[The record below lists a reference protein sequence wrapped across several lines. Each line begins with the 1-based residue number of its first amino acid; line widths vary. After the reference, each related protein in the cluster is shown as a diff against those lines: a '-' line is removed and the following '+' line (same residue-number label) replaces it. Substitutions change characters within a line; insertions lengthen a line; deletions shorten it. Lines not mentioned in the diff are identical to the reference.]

1 MCNLDI
7 RVVINLEK
15 IIQYIKD
22 ELNGLKL
29 KEEQIEEKIYSNE
42 LDIQGCIKAI
52 EKLNQSSAS
61 TGMIFLSTDKKT
73 SFDIEETQRLNGII
87 SQLKLQENDMISERD
102 IIKQKINEIEEI
114 LSKTVDNTSKKSES
128 KYTSYDLINYV
139 ETERQ
144 RISGDIHDSI
154 IQNLTALMYKME
166 FIKKVMD
173 TDHNRAKLEI
183 EASNKIVKD
192 CIGELRD
199 IIFNLHPMSL
209 DDLDTKSVFYDFIE
223 KIKTSTDMIVD
234 FTYKSDIDHLNNSI
248 VVVLLRIIQELC
260 NNSIKHSGGSR
271 IDINVNISNNLVT
284 VVQSD
289 NGKGYDHNLI
299 DKPKTT
305 TDNTGYGL
313 VLLKEKVGLIN
324 GNITVN
330 TKKEGGTE
338 YKLTVP
344 VPKEE

>member
-1 MCNLDI
+1 M
-7 RVVINLEK
+7 EK

-29 KEEQIEEKIYSNE
+29 KQEQIEEKLYTNE

-52 EKLNQSSAS
+52 EKLNQSSDS

-73 SFDIEETQRLNGII
+73 GFDIEEIERLNGII
-87 SQLKLQENDMISERD
+87 SELKSQQNDMISERD
-102 IIKQKINEIEEI
+102 NITKKIKEIEDILSEKSTYKKQKA
-114 LSKTVDNTSKKSES
+114 
-128 KYTSYDLINYV
+128 KYTNYDLINYV

-154 IQNLTALMYKME
+154 IQNLTALMYKIE
-166 FIKKVMD
+166 LIKKVMD
-173 TDHNRAKLEI
+173 TDHNRAKLEL
-183 EASNKIVKD
+183 ESGNKIVKD
-192 CIGELRD
+192 CIGELRN

-209 DDLDTKSVFYDFIE
+209 DDLDTKSVFYDFIQ
-223 KIKTSTDMIVD
+223 KIKTSTNMIVD
-234 FTYKSDIDHLNNSI
+234 FKYKSDVEHVNNSI

-260 NNSIKHSGGSR
+260 NNSIKHSDGSR
-271 IDINVNISNNLVT
+271 IDINVNISNNLIKI
-284 VVQSD
+284 VQSD
-289 NGKGYDHNLI
+289 DGIGYDYNLI

-324 GNITVN
+324 GTISVN

-344 VPKEE
+344 IPKES

>member
-1 MCNLDI
+1 M
-7 RVVINLEK
+7 EK

-29 KEEQIEEKIYSNE
+29 KQEQIEEKLYTNE

-52 EKLNQSSAS
+52 EKLNQSSDS

-73 SFDIEETQRLNGII
+73 GFDIEEIERLNGII
-87 SQLKLQENDMISERD
+87 SQLKSQQNDMISERD
-102 IIKQKINEIEEI
+102 NITKKIKEIEDILSEKSTYKKQKA
-114 LSKTVDNTSKKSES
+114 

-154 IQNLTALMYKME
+154 IQNLTALMYKIE
-166 FIKKVMD
+166 LIKKVMD
-173 TDHNRAKLEI
+173 TDHNRAKLEL
-183 EASNKIVKD
+183 EAGNKIVKD
-192 CIGELRD
+192 CIGELRN

-209 DDLDTKSVFYDFIE
+209 DDLDTKSVFYDFIQ
-223 KIKTSTDMIVD
+223 KIKTSTNMIVD
-234 FTYKSDIDHLNNSI
+234 FKYKSDVEHVNNSI

-260 NNSIKHSGGSR
+260 NNSIKHSDGRR
-271 IDINVNISNNLVT
+271 IDINVNISNNLIT
-284 VVQSD
+284 IVQSD
-289 NGKGYDHNLI
+289 DGIGYDYNLI

-313 VLLKEKVGLIN
+313 ILLKEKVGLIN
-324 GNITVN
+324 GTISVN

-344 VPKEE
+344 IPKES

>member
-1 MCNLDI
+1 M
-7 RVVINLEK
+7 VINLEK

-29 KEEQIEEKIYSNE
+29 KQEQIEEKLYTNE

-52 EKLNQSSAS
+52 EKLNQSSDS

-73 SFDIEETQRLNGII
+73 GFDIEEIERLNGII
-87 SQLKLQENDMISERD
+87 SELKSQQNDMISERD
-102 IIKQKINEIEEI
+102 NITKKIKEIEDILSEKSTYKKQKA
-114 LSKTVDNTSKKSES
+114 
-128 KYTSYDLINYV
+128 KYTNYDLINYV

-154 IQNLTALMYKME
+154 IQNLTALMYKIE
-166 FIKKVMD
+166 LIKKVMD
-173 TDHNRAKLEI
+173 TDHNRAKLEL
-183 EASNKIVKD
+183 ESGNKIVKD
-192 CIGELRD
+192 CIGELRN

-209 DDLDTKSVFYDFIE
+209 DDLDTKSVFYDFIQ
-223 KIKTSTDMIVD
+223 KIKTSTNMIVD
-234 FTYKSDIDHLNNSI
+234 FKYKSDVEHVNNSI

-260 NNSIKHSGGSR
+260 NNSIKHSDGSR
-271 IDINVNISNNLVT
+271 IDINVNISNNLIKI
-284 VVQSD
+284 VQSD
-289 NGKGYDHNLI
+289 DGIGYDYNLI

-324 GNITVN
+324 GTISVN

-344 VPKEE
+344 IPKES

>member
-1 MCNLDI
+1 M
-7 RVVINLEK
+7 EK

-29 KEEQIEEKIYSNE
+29 KQEQIEEKLYTNE

-52 EKLNQSSAS
+52 EKLNQSSDS

-73 SFDIEETQRLNGII
+73 GFDIEEIERLNGII
-87 SQLKLQENDMISERD
+87 SELKSQQNDMISERD
-102 IIKQKINEIEEI
+102 NITKKIKEIEDILSEKSTYKKQKA
-114 LSKTVDNTSKKSES
+114 
-128 KYTSYDLINYV
+128 KYTNYDLINYV

-154 IQNLTALMYKME
+154 IQNLTALKYKIE
-166 FIKKVMD
+166 LIKKVMD
-173 TDHNRAKLEI
+173 TDHNRAKLEL
-183 EASNKIVKD
+183 EAGNKIVKD
-192 CIGELRD
+192 CIGELRN

-209 DDLDTKSVFYDFIE
+209 DDLDTKSVFYDFIQ
-223 KIKTSTDMIVD
+223 KIKTSTNMIVD
-234 FTYKSDIDHLNNSI
+234 FKYKSDVEHVNNSI

-271 IDINVNISNNLVT
+271 IDINVNISNNLIKI
-284 VVQSD
+284 VQSD
-289 NGKGYDHNLI
+289 DGIGYDYNLI

-324 GNITVN
+324 GTISVN

-344 VPKEE
+344 IPKES

>member
-1 MCNLDI
+1 M
-7 RVVINLEK
+7 VINLEK

-29 KEEQIEEKIYSNE
+29 KQEQIEEKLYTNE

-52 EKLNQSSAS
+52 EKLNQSSDS

-73 SFDIEETQRLNGII
+73 GFDIEEIERLNGII
-87 SQLKLQENDMISERD
+87 SELKSQQNDMISERD
-102 IIKQKINEIEEI
+102 NITKKIKEIEDILSEKSTYKKQKA
-114 LSKTVDNTSKKSES
+114 

-154 IQNLTALMYKME
+154 IQNLTALMYKIE
-166 FIKKVMD
+166 LIKKVMD
-173 TDHNRAKLEI
+173 TDHNRAKLEL
-183 EASNKIVKD
+183 EAGNKIVKD
-192 CIGELRD
+192 CIGELRN

-209 DDLDTKSVFYDFIE
+209 DDLDTKSVFYDFIQ
-223 KIKTSTDMIVD
+223 KIKTSTNMIVD
-234 FTYKSDIDHLNNSI
+234 FKYKSDVEHVNNSI

-260 NNSIKHSGGSR
+260 NNSIKHSDGSR
-271 IDINVNISNNLVT
+271 IDINVNISNNLIT
-284 VVQSD
+284 IVQSD
-289 NGKGYDHNLI
+289 DGIGYDYNLI

-324 GNITVN
+324 GTISVN

-344 VPKEE
+344 IPKES

>member
-1 MCNLDI
+1 M
-7 RVVINLEK
+7 EK

-29 KEEQIEEKIYSNE
+29 KQEQIEEKLYTNE

-52 EKLNQSSAS
+52 EKLNQSSDS

-73 SFDIEETQRLNGII
+73 GFDIEEIERLNGII
-87 SQLKLQENDMISERD
+87 SQLKSQQNDMISERD
-102 IIKQKINEIEEI
+102 NITKKIKEIEDILSEKSTYKKQKA
-114 LSKTVDNTSKKSES
+114 

-154 IQNLTALMYKME
+154 IQNLTALMYKIE
-166 FIKKVMD
+166 LIKKVMD
-173 TDHNRAKLEI
+173 TDHNRAKLEL
-183 EASNKIVKD
+183 EAGNKIVKD
-192 CIGELRD
+192 CIGELRN

-209 DDLDTKSVFYDFIE
+209 DDLDTKSVFYDFIQ
-223 KIKTSTDMIVD
+223 KIKTSTNMIVD
-234 FTYKSDIDHLNNSI
+234 FKYKSDVEHVNNSI

-271 IDINVNISNNLVT
+271 IDINVNISNNLIKI
-284 VVQSD
+284 VQSD
-289 NGKGYDHNLI
+289 DGIGYDYNLI

-324 GNITVN
+324 GTISVN

-344 VPKEE
+344 IPKES

>member
-1 MCNLDI
+1 M
-7 RVVINLEK
+7 EK

-29 KEEQIEEKIYSNE
+29 KQEQIEEKLYTNE

-52 EKLNQSSAS
+52 EKLNQSSDS

-73 SFDIEETQRLNGII
+73 GFDIEEIERLNGII
-87 SQLKLQENDMISERD
+87 SQLKSQQNDMISERD
-102 IIKQKINEIEEI
+102 NITKKIKEIEDILSEKSTYKKQKA
-114 LSKTVDNTSKKSES
+114 

-154 IQNLTALMYKME
+154 IQNLTALMYKIE
-166 FIKKVMD
+166 LIKKVMD
-173 TDHNRAKLEI
+173 TDHNRAKLEL
-183 EASNKIVKD
+183 EAENKIVKD
-192 CIGELRD
+192 CIGELRN

-209 DDLDTKSVFYDFIE
+209 DDLDTKSVFYDFIQ
-223 KIKTSTDMIVD
+223 KIKTSTNMIVD
-234 FTYKSDIDHLNNSI
+234 FKYKSDVEHVNNSI

-260 NNSIKHSGGSR
+260 NNSIKHSDGSR
-271 IDINVNISNNLVT
+271 IDINVNISNNLIT
-284 VVQSD
+284 IVQSD
-289 NGKGYDHNLI
+289 DGIGYDYNLI

-313 VLLKEKVGLIN
+313 ILLKEKVGLIN
-324 GNITVN
+324 GTISVN

-344 VPKEE
+344 IPKES

>member
-1 MCNLDI
+1 M
-7 RVVINLEK
+7 EK

-29 KEEQIEEKIYSNE
+29 KQEQIEEKLYTNE

-52 EKLNQSSAS
+52 EKLNQSSDS

-73 SFDIEETQRLNGII
+73 GFDIEEIERLNGII
-87 SQLKLQENDMISERD
+87 SQLKSQQNDMISERD
-102 IIKQKINEIEEI
+102 NITKKIKEIEDILSEKSTYKKQKA
-114 LSKTVDNTSKKSES
+114 

-154 IQNLTALMYKME
+154 IQNLTALMYKIE
-166 FIKKVMD
+166 LIKKVMD
-173 TDHNRAKLEI
+173 TDHNRAKLEL
-183 EASNKIVKD
+183 EAGNKIVKD
-192 CIGELRD
+192 CISELRN

-209 DDLDTKSVFYDFIE
+209 DDLDTKSVFYDFIQ
-223 KIKTSTDMIVD
+223 KIKTSTNMIVD
-234 FTYKSDIDHLNNSI
+234 FKYKSDVEHVNNSI

-260 NNSIKHSGGSR
+260 NNSIKHSDGSR
-271 IDINVNISNNLVT
+271 IDINVNISNNLIKI
-284 VVQSD
+284 VQSD
-289 NGKGYDHNLI
+289 DGIGYDYNLI

-324 GNITVN
+324 GTISVN

-344 VPKEE
+344 IPKES

>member
-1 MCNLDI
+1 M
-7 RVVINLEK
+7 VINLEK

-29 KEEQIEEKIYSNE
+29 KQEQIEEKLYTNE

-52 EKLNQSSAS
+52 EKLNQSSDS

-73 SFDIEETQRLNGII
+73 GFDIEEIERLNGII
-87 SQLKLQENDMISERD
+87 SELKSQQNDMISERD
-102 IIKQKINEIEEI
+102 NITKKIKEIEDILSEKSTYKKQKA
-114 LSKTVDNTSKKSES
+114 

-154 IQNLTALMYKME
+154 IQNLTALMYKIE
-166 FIKKVMD
+166 LIKKVMD
-173 TDHNRAKLEI
+173 TDHNRAKLEL
-183 EASNKIVKD
+183 ESGNKIVKD
-192 CIGELRD
+192 CIGELRN

-209 DDLDTKSVFYDFIE
+209 DDLDTKSVFYDFIQ
-223 KIKTSTDMIVD
+223 KIKTSTNMIVD
-234 FTYKSDIDHLNNSI
+234 FKYKSDVEHVNNSI

-260 NNSIKHSGGSR
+260 NNSIKHSDGSR
-271 IDINVNISNNLVT
+271 IDINVNISNNLIKI
-284 VVQSD
+284 VQSD
-289 NGKGYDHNLI
+289 DGIGYDYNLI

-324 GNITVN
+324 GTISVN

-344 VPKEE
+344 IPKES

>member
-1 MCNLDI
+1 M
-7 RVVINLEK
+7 EK

-29 KEEQIEEKIYSNE
+29 KQEQIEEKLYTNE

-52 EKLNQSSAS
+52 EKLNQSSDS

-73 SFDIEETQRLNGII
+73 GFDIEEIERLNGII
-87 SQLKLQENDMISERD
+87 SELKSQQNDMISERD
-102 IIKQKINEIEEI
+102 NITKKIKEIEDILSEKSTYKKQKA
-114 LSKTVDNTSKKSES
+114 
-128 KYTSYDLINYV
+128 KYTSYDIINYV

-154 IQNLTALMYKME
+154 IQNLTALMYKIE
-166 FIKKVMD
+166 LIKKVMD
-173 TDHNRAKLEI
+173 TDHNRAKLEL
-183 EASNKIVKD
+183 ESGNKIVKD
-192 CIGELRD
+192 CIGELRN

-209 DDLDTKSVFYDFIE
+209 DDLDTKSVFYDFIQ
-223 KIKTSTDMIVD
+223 KIKTSTNMIVD
-234 FTYKSDIDHLNNSI
+234 FKYKSDVEHVNNSI

-260 NNSIKHSGGSR
+260 NNSIKHSDGSR
-271 IDINVNISNNLVT
+271 IDINVNISNNLIKI
-284 VVQSD
+284 VQSD
-289 NGKGYDHNLI
+289 DGIGYDYNLI

-324 GNITVN
+324 GTISVN

-344 VPKEE
+344 IPKES

>member
-1 MCNLDI
+1 M
-7 RVVINLEK
+7 VINLEK

-29 KEEQIEEKIYSNE
+29 KQEQIEEKLYTNE

-52 EKLNQSSAS
+52 EKLNQSSDS

-73 SFDIEETQRLNGII
+73 GFDIEEIERLNGII
-87 SQLKLQENDMISERD
+87 SQLKSQQNDMISERD
-102 IIKQKINEIEEI
+102 NITKKIKEIEDILSEKSTYKKQKA
-114 LSKTVDNTSKKSES
+114 

-154 IQNLTALMYKME
+154 IQNLTALMYKIE
-166 FIKKVMD
+166 LIKKVMD
-173 TDHNRAKLEI
+173 TDHNRAKLEL
-183 EASNKIVKD
+183 EAGNKIVKD
-192 CIGELRD
+192 CIGELRN

-209 DDLDTKSVFYDFIE
+209 DDLDTKSVFYDFIQ
-223 KIKTSTDMIVD
+223 KIKTSTNMIVD
-234 FTYKSDIDHLNNSI
+234 FKYKSDVEHVNNSI

-260 NNSIKHSGGSR
+260 NNSIKHSDGSR
-271 IDINVNISNNLVT
+271 IDINVNISNNLIT
-284 VVQSD
+284 IVQSD
-289 NGKGYDHNLI
+289 DGIGYDYNLI

-313 VLLKEKVGLIN
+313 ILLKEKVGLIN
-324 GNITVN
+324 GTISVN
-330 TKKEGGTE
+330 TKKDGGTE

-344 VPKEE
+344 IPKES

>member
-1 MCNLDI
+1 M
-7 RVVINLEK
+7 EK

-22 ELNGLKL
+22 ELNSLKL
-29 KEEQIEEKIYSNE
+29 KQEQIEEELHTNE
-42 LDIQGCIKAI
+42 LDIQGSIKAI
-52 EKLNQSSAS
+52 ENLNKSSDS

-73 SFDIEETQRLNGII
+73 GFDVEEIERLNGII
-87 SQLKLQENDMISERD
+87 GQLKVRENEMILERD
-102 IIKQKINEIEEI
+102 NIKDKIKQIEDI
-114 LSKTVDNTSKKSES
+114 LSKSDICKRDEG

-183 EASNKIVKD
+183 ETANKIVKD
-192 CIGELRD
+192 CIGELRN

-234 FTYKSDIDHLNNSI
+234 FTYKSDVEHVNNSI
-248 VVVLLRIIQELC
+248 VVVLLRILQELC
-260 NNSIKHSGGSR
+260 NNSIKHSGGNR
-271 IDINVNISNNLVT
+271 IDIDVNIYNGIVT
-284 VVQSD
+284 IIQAD

-338 YKLTVP
+338 YKLKVP
-344 VPKEE
+344 IPKEN

>member
-1 MCNLDI
+1 M
-7 RVVINLEK
+7 EK

-29 KEEQIEEKIYSNE
+29 KQEQIEEKLYTNE

-52 EKLNQSSAS
+52 EKLNQSSDS

-73 SFDIEETQRLNGII
+73 GFDIEEIERLNGII
-87 SQLKLQENDMISERD
+87 SELKSQQNDMISERD
-102 IIKQKINEIEEI
+102 NITKKIKEIEDILSEKSTYKKQKA
-114 LSKTVDNTSKKSES
+114 

-154 IQNLTALMYKME
+154 IQNLTALMYKIE
-166 FIKKVMD
+166 LIKKVMD
-173 TDHNRAKLEI
+173 TDHNRAKLEL
-183 EASNKIVKD
+183 ESGNKIVKD
-192 CIGELRD
+192 CIGELRN

-209 DDLDTKSVFYDFIE
+209 DDLDTKSVFYDFIQ
-223 KIKTSTDMIVD
+223 KIKTSTNMIVD
-234 FTYKSDIDHLNNSI
+234 FKYKSDVEHVNNSI

-260 NNSIKHSGGSR
+260 NNSIKHSDGSR
-271 IDINVNISNNLVT
+271 IDINVNISNNLIT
-284 VVQSD
+284 IVQSD
-289 NGKGYDHNLI
+289 DGIGYDYNLI

-324 GNITVN
+324 GTISVN

-344 VPKEE
+344 IPKES

>member
-1 MCNLDI
+1 M
-7 RVVINLEK
+7 VINLEK

-29 KEEQIEEKIYSNE
+29 KQEQIEEKLYTNE

-52 EKLNQSSAS
+52 EKLNQSSDS

-73 SFDIEETQRLNGII
+73 GFDIEEIERLNGII
-87 SQLKLQENDMISERD
+87 SQLKSQQNDMISERD
-102 IIKQKINEIEEI
+102 NITKKIKEIEDILSEKSTYKKQKA
-114 LSKTVDNTSKKSES
+114 
-128 KYTSYDLINYV
+128 KYTNYDLINYV

-154 IQNLTALMYKME
+154 IQNLTALMYKIE
-166 FIKKVMD
+166 LIKKVMD
-173 TDHNRAKLEI
+173 TDHNRAKLEL
-183 EASNKIVKD
+183 EAGNKIVKD
-192 CIGELRD
+192 CIGELRN

-209 DDLDTKSVFYDFIE
+209 DDLDTKSVFYDFIQ
-223 KIKTSTDMIVD
+223 KIKTSTNMIVD
-234 FTYKSDIDHLNNSI
+234 FKYKSDVEHVNNSI

-260 NNSIKHSGGSR
+260 NNSIKHSDGSR
-271 IDINVNISNNLVT
+271 IDINVNISNNLIT
-284 VVQSD
+284 IVQSD
-289 NGKGYDHNLI
+289 DGIGYDYNLI

-324 GNITVN
+324 GTISVN

-344 VPKEE
+344 IPKES

>member
-1 MCNLDI
+1 M
-7 RVVINLEK
+7 EK

-29 KEEQIEEKIYSNE
+29 KQEQIEEKLYTNE

-52 EKLNQSSAS
+52 EKLNQSSDS

-73 SFDIEETQRLNGII
+73 GFDIEEIERLNGII
-87 SQLKLQENDMISERD
+87 SQLKSQQNDMISERD
-102 IIKQKINEIEEI
+102 NITKKIKEIEDILSEKSTYKKQKA
-114 LSKTVDNTSKKSES
+114 

-154 IQNLTALMYKME
+154 IQNLTALMYKIE
-166 FIKKVMD
+166 LIKKVMD
-173 TDHNRAKLEI
+173 TDHNRAKLEL
-183 EASNKIVKD
+183 EAGNKIVKD
-192 CIGELRD
+192 CIGELRN

-209 DDLDTKSVFYDFIE
+209 DDLDTKSVFYDFIQ
-223 KIKTSTDMIVD
+223 KIKTSTNMIVD
-234 FTYKSDIDHLNNSI
+234 FKYKSDVEHVNNSI

-260 NNSIKHSGGSR
+260 NNSIKHSDGSR
-271 IDINVNISNNLVT
+271 IDINVNISNNLIKI
-284 VVQSD
+284 VQSD
-289 NGKGYDHNLI
+289 DGIGYDYNLI

-324 GNITVN
+324 GTISVN

-344 VPKEE
+344 IPKES

>member
-1 MCNLDI
+1 M
-7 RVVINLEK
+7 EK

-29 KEEQIEEKIYSNE
+29 KQEQIEEKLYTNE

-52 EKLNQSSAS
+52 EKLNQSSDS

-73 SFDIEETQRLNGII
+73 GFDIEEIERLNGII
-87 SQLKLQENDMISERD
+87 SELKSQQNDMISERD
-102 IIKQKINEIEEI
+102 NITKKIKEIEDILSEKSTYKKQKA
-114 LSKTVDNTSKKSES
+114 

-154 IQNLTALMYKME
+154 IQNLTALMYKIE
-166 FIKKVMD
+166 LIKKVMD
-173 TDHNRAKLEI
+173 TDHNRAKLEL
-183 EASNKIVKD
+183 ESGNKIVKD
-192 CIGELRD
+192 CIGELRN

-209 DDLDTKSVFYDFIE
+209 DDLDTKSVFYDFIQ
-223 KIKTSTDMIVD
+223 KIKTSTNMIVD
-234 FTYKSDIDHLNNSI
+234 FKYKSDVEHVNNSI

-260 NNSIKHSGGSR
+260 NNSIKHSDGSR
-271 IDINVNISNNLVT
+271 IDINVNISNNLIKI
-284 VVQSD
+284 VQSD
-289 NGKGYDHNLI
+289 DGIGYDYNLI

-324 GNITVN
+324 GTISVN

-344 VPKEE
+344 IPKES

>member
-1 MCNLDI
+1 M
-7 RVVINLEK
+7 EK

-29 KEEQIEEKIYSNE
+29 KQEQIEEKLYTNE

-52 EKLNQSSAS
+52 EKLNQSSDS

-73 SFDIEETQRLNGII
+73 GFDIEEIERLNGII
-87 SQLKLQENDMISERD
+87 SELKSQQNDMISERD
-102 IIKQKINEIEEI
+102 NITKKIKEIEDILSEKSTYKKQKA
-114 LSKTVDNTSKKSES
+114 
-128 KYTSYDLINYV
+128 KYTSYDIINYV

-154 IQNLTALMYKME
+154 IQNLTALMYKIE
-166 FIKKVMD
+166 LIKKVMD
-173 TDHNRAKLEI
+173 TDHNRAKLEL
-183 EASNKIVKD
+183 ESGNKIVKD
-192 CIGELRD
+192 CIGELRN

-209 DDLDTKSVFYDFIE
+209 DDLDTKSVFYDFIQ
-223 KIKTSTDMIVD
+223 KIKTSTNMIVD
-234 FTYKSDIDHLNNSI
+234 FKYKSDVEHVNNSI

-260 NNSIKHSGGSR
+260 NNSIKHSDGSR
-271 IDINVNISNNLVT
+271 IDINVNISNNLIKIVH
-284 VVQSD
+284 SD
-289 NGKGYDHNLI
+289 DGIGYDYNLI

-324 GNITVN
+324 GTISVN

-344 VPKEE
+344 IPKES

>member
-1 MCNLDI
+1 M
-7 RVVINLEK
+7 EK

-29 KEEQIEEKIYSNE
+29 KQEQIEEKLYTNE

-52 EKLNQSSAS
+52 EKLNQSSDS

-73 SFDIEETQRLNGII
+73 GFDIEEIERLNGII
-87 SQLKLQENDMISERD
+87 SELKSQQNDMISERD
-102 IIKQKINEIEEI
+102 NITKKIKEIEDILSEKSTYKKQKA
-114 LSKTVDNTSKKSES
+114 

-154 IQNLTALMYKME
+154 IQNLTALMYKIE
-166 FIKKVMD
+166 LIKKVMD
-173 TDHNRAKLEI
+173 TDHNRAKLEL
-183 EASNKIVKD
+183 ESGNKIVKD
-192 CIGELRD
+192 CIGELRN

-209 DDLDTKSVFYDFIE
+209 DDLDTKSVFYDFIQ
-223 KIKTSTDMIVD
+223 KIKTSTNMIVD
-234 FTYKSDIDHLNNSI
+234 FKYKSDVEHVNNSI

-260 NNSIKHSGGSR
+260 NNSIKHSNGSR
-271 IDINVNISNNLVT
+271 IDINVNISNNLIKI
-284 VVQSD
+284 VQSD
-289 NGKGYDHNLI
+289 DGIGYDYNLI

-324 GNITVN
+324 GTISVN

-344 VPKEE
+344 IPKES